1 MNVKSEYERP
11 VELYVD
17 PDGPSVK
24 LIAFGCFLA
33 IMSVVLLVGWLLLIH

>member
-1 MNVKSEYERP
+1 MSKKSEYERL

-33 IMSVVLLVGWLLLIH
+33 IMSVVLLVGWLLLTH